1 MAARDAGSLVAAAI
15 RGACDA
21 KAPRRTVAAVAAA
34 AVSAALSADVARPAK
49 QSQDPVPRRA
59 PADSSV
65 GDDPSLAGRMVR
77 ERRKAKRQRKR
88 QAKAAAC
95 RKDAHDT
102 IQHDM
107 VDVAGG
113 ECGVAASPL
122 RAVGPTAFDD
132 DSLSAPTAVS
142 PDAKR
147 SRLDGEGAGRPA
159 SSSMRNSTVQLSGL
173 RSTASVLEGIPEA
186 WRNNVI
192 GFVDSTPPKASLV
205 DSRGRC
211 MRVKP
216 STTPLPSE
224 PVKTG
229 KGRGC

>member
-1 MAARDAGSLVAAAI
+1 M
-15 RGACDA
+15 
-21 KAPRRTVAAVAAA
+21 
-34 AVSAALSADVARPAK
+34 
-49 QSQDPVPRRA
+49 PRRA

-65 GDDPSLAGRMVR
+65 GDADPELGRKLR

-88 QAKAAAC
+88 QAKVSAC

-107 VDVAGG
+107 VEVAGG

-122 RAVGPTAFDD
+122 RDVGPTAFDE
-132 DSLSAPTAVS
+132 DSLSAPTAVT

-147 SRLDGEGAGRPA
+147 SRLDGEGT
-159 SSSMRNSTVQLSGL
+159 SISNSTGPALN
-173 RSTASVLEGIPEA
+173 PEA
-186 WRNNVI
+186 WRNSII
-192 GFVDSTPPKASLV
+192 GHGFSTPPNASFV

-216 STTPLPSE
+216 STTPL
-224 PVKTG
+224 G
-229 KGRGC
+229 KRVHLWIACVRNSALYGLHLVDL

>member
-1 MAARDAGSLVAAAI
+1 MLIGELEESIRVWPKPGMPTNKVAKTTEPGIIAME
-15 RGACDA
+15 
-21 KAPRRTVAAVAAA
+21 
-34 AVSAALSADVARPAK
+34 L
-49 QSQDPVPRRA
+49 
-59 PADSSV
+59 
-65 GDDPSLAGRMVR
+65 R

-95 RKDAHDT
+95 RQDAHDT

-107 VDVAGG
+107 VEVAGG

-122 RAVGPTAFDD
+122 RDVGPTAFDD
-132 DSLSAPTAVS
+132 DSLCAPTAVS

-159 SSSMRNSTVQLSGL
+159 SSSMTNSMVQLSGL
-173 RSTASVLEGIPEA
+173 PSTAFDLEGIPEA
-186 WRNNVI
+186 WRNNII
-192 GFVDSTPPKASLV
+192 GHGFSTPLNASFV

>member
-1 MAARDAGSLVAAAI
+1 MFATDAS
-15 RGACDA
+15 C
-21 KAPRRTVAAVAAA
+21 
-34 AVSAALSADVARPAK
+34 VSGRPCAGTGHH
-49 QSQDPVPRRA
+49 VIAGTYA
-59 PADSSV
+59 PAHGMIEFVRRWWKCYADRH
-65 GDDPSLAGRMVR
+65 GYLFLQDD
-77 ERRKAKRQRKR
+77 
-88 QAKAAAC
+88 
-95 RKDAHDT
+95 
-102 IQHDM
+102 DM

-132 DSLSAPTAVS
+132 DPLSAPTAVS

-159 SSSMRNSTVQLSGL
+159 SSSMTNSTVQLSGL
-173 RSTASVLEGIPEA
+173 PSTASVLEGVPEA
-186 WRNNVI
+186 WRNNFV
-192 GFVDSTPPKASLV
+192 GFVDSTPPKASFV